1 MRIANWYLL
10 FLIPIV
16 IYLFMRKKKHS
27 SLKFSNIK
35 LLRSKRNK
43 NKLYKIGKYLVLASV
58 ITMILALSRP
68 QIPKSSLPFIENGID
83 IAMLLDV
90 SGSMESVDFQ
100 PNRLEVAKNTID
112 DFIEKRID
120 DRIALIVF
128 GGNAYTRI
136 PLTLD
141 NELVRESVNSV
152 EIASVKEKGTA
163 IGMAIS
169 VGMNRLKKSESNSK
183 IMILVTDGDNNA
195 GAIDPITASE
205 LAKELDIKIYTVGV
219 GTDKTILPVDFFGV
233 TKYQQYEGGLNE
245 ELLTEVAEL
254 TGGAYY
260 RAKDNK
266 ALSEI
271 FSEIDK
277 LEKTNFEHDNFKEY
291 YELGYELIKLALIL
305 LAIGLFFDCYYY
317 IQIP

>member
-169 VGMNRLKKSESNSK
+169 VGMNRLKKVN
-183 IMILVTDGDNNA
+183 
-195 GAIDPITASE
+195 
-205 LAKELDIKIYTVGV
+205 
-219 GTDKTILPVDFFGV
+219 
-233 TKYQQYEGGLNE
+233 
-245 ELLTEVAEL
+245 
-254 TGGAYY
+254 
-260 RAKDNK
+260 
-266 ALSEI
+266 
-271 FSEIDK
+271 
-277 LEKTNFEHDNFKEY
+277 
-291 YELGYELIKLALIL
+291 LIQK
-305 LAIGLFFDCYYY
+305 
-317 IQIP
+317 